1 MACRF
6 VGVGSTRY
14 IAGTSGIGALD
25 DDRCL
30 PHFSDCPW
38 PKDREDQHVHGNAH
52 RAEVR
57 NLQNRTDHIST
68 KVLKASLSAIQYLP
82 RIL

>member
-1 MACRF
+1 MACRL

-30 PHFSDCPW
+30 QQFSGGPW
-38 PKDREDQHVHGNAH
+38 PGESDDQHVHGYAH
-52 RAEVR
+52 GAEVR
-57 NLQNRTDHIST
+57 YLQNRTDYIST
-68 KVLKASLSAIQYLP
+68 KVLKALSVV
-82 RIL
+82 